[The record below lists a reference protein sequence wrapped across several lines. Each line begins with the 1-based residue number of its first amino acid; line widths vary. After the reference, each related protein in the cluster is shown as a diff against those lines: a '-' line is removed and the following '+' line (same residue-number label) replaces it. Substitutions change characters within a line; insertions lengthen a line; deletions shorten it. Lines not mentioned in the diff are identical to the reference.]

1 MAFDAVTV
9 GSALVDHVYS
19 LSNLPEP
26 DGGAFVRD
34 ESRSAGGVAAN
45 VATALTR
52 LGRETGVV
60 ARVGD
65 DEDGSFVETD
75 LENRGIDATRV
86 RRGDEDSSHCLI
98 LRDPDGERMIIAGG
112 DSVPALRLTAADI
125 EYLRGARVVFTT
137 AYAPD
142 EAVSRLVAARRNDA
156 LPPLAFDLA
165 GPLSELDGRGTT
177 RETLDEALSVFD
189 LLVTSEVPVRSYL
202 GVGPHEAV
210 EEFRARGVERGAV
223 TRGRDG
229 ALLFD
234 DSGVTEIPA
243 FDVPVAD
250 TTGAGDAHT
259 AGLIHRWLLGE
270 RSAEEA
276 GEFAAA
282 VAALNCGAEGARGG
296 FPTEREVAT
305 FR

>member
-19 LSNLPEP
+19 VSNLPEP
-26 DGGAFVRD
+26 DGGAFVHD

-65 DEDGSFVETD
+65 DEEGAFVETD
-75 LENRGIDATRV
+75 LEERGIDATRV
-86 RRGDEDSSHCLI
+86 RRGDENSSYCLI

-112 DSVPALRLTAADI
+112 DAVPALRLTDADLD
-125 EYLRGARVVFTT
+125 YLRKARVVFTS

-142 EAVSRLVAARRNDA
+142 EVVSRLVSARRAGD
-156 LPPLAFDLA
+156 LPPLAFDLS
-165 GPLSELDGRGTT
+165 GPLSELDGRGVT

-202 GVGPHEAV
+202 GVGPREAV
-210 EEFRARGVERGAV
+210 EELRARGVERGVV

-234 DSGVTEIPA
+234 GSGVSEIPA
-243 FDVPVAD
+243 FDVSVTD

-276 GEFAAA
+276 GRFAAA

-296 FPTEREVAT
+296 FPTEKDVEA
-305 FR
+305 FL

>member
-26 DGGAFVRD
+26 DGGAFVHD
-34 ESRSAGGVAAN
+34 KSRAAGGVAAN

-52 LGRETGVV
+52 LDRETGIV

-65 DEDGSFVETD
+65 DEEGDFVETD
-75 LENRGIDATRV
+75 LEARGIDTARV
-86 RRGDEDSSHCLI
+86 RRGDETSSYCLI

-112 DSVPALRLTAADI
+112 NAVPALRLNEADI
-125 EYLRGARVVFTT
+125 DYLQRSRVVFTS
-137 AYAPD
+137 AYVPD
-142 EAVSRLVAARRNDA
+142 EVVSHLVSARRAGN
-156 LPPLAFDLA
+156 LPPLVFDLS

-177 RETLDEALSVFD
+177 RETLDDALPVFD

-202 GVGPHEAV
+202 GLGPREAV
-210 EEFRARGVERGAV
+210 EEFRSRGVKRGAV
-223 TRGRDG
+223 TRGGDG

-234 DSGVTEIPA
+234 KSKTVEVPA

-259 AGLIHRWLLGE
+259 AGLIHEWILGE
-270 RSAEEA
+270 AKIGEA
-276 GEFAAA
+276 GKFAAA
-282 VAALNCGAEGARGG
+282 VAALNCGVEGARGG
-296 FPTEREVAT
+296 LPTKRDVEA
-305 FR
+305 FL

>member
-26 DGGAFVRD
+26 DGGAFVHG

-65 DEDGSFVETD
+65 DEDGKFVTRD
-75 LENRGIDATRV
+75 LRERGIDTARV
-86 RRGDEDSSHCLI
+86 RRGDEDSSYCLI

-112 DSVPALRLTAADI
+112 DSVPALRLSDADMDF
-125 EYLRGARVVFTT
+125 LRQARVVFTS

-142 EAVSRLVAARRNDA
+142 PVVSRLVVARRAGD
-156 LPPLAFDLA
+156 LPPLVFDLT
-165 GPLSELDGRGTT
+165 GPLSELDGRAVT
-177 RETLDEALSVFD
+177 RETLDDALPAFD
-189 LLVTSEVPVRSYL
+189 LFVTSEVPARSYL
-202 GVGPHEAV
+202 GVGPREAV
-210 EEFRARGVERGAV
+210 AELRERGLERGAV
-223 TRGRDG
+223 TRGADG
-229 ALLFD
+229 AFLFD
-234 DSGVTEIPA
+234 RSGVTEVPA
-243 FDVPVAD
+243 FDVPAVD

-259 AGLIHRWLLGE
+259 AGLIHEWLLRG
-270 RSAEEA
+270 SDPAEA

-282 VAALNCGAEGARGG
+282 VAALNCTEEGARGG
-296 FPTEREVAT
+296 LPMSEEVEA

>member
-1 MAFDAVTV
+1 MTFDAVTV

-34 ESRSAGGVAAN
+34 ESRAAGGVAAN
-45 VATALTR
+45 VATALSR
-52 LGRETGVV
+52 LGRDTGVV

-65 DEDGSFVETD
+65 DEEGEFVKSD
-75 LENRGIDATRV
+75 LEAYGIDTTRV
-86 RRGDEDSSHCLI
+86 RRGDEDSSYCLI

-112 DSVPALRLTAADI
+112 DAVPALRLDDADLD
-125 EYLRGARVVFTT
+125 YLRRARVVFTS
-137 AYAPD
+137 AYAPN
-142 EAVSRLVAARRNDA
+142 EVVSRLVSARRAGD
-156 LPPLAFDLA
+156 LPPLVFDLS
-165 GPLSELDGRGTT
+165 GPLSELDGRGVT
-177 RETLDEALSVFD
+177 RDTLDDALPVFD
-189 LLVTSEVPVRSYL
+189 LLITSEVPVRSYL

-210 EEFRARGVERGAV
+210 EVFRERGVKRGAV
-223 TRGRDG
+223 TRGGDG

-234 DSGVTEIPA
+234 ASETVEIPA

-250 TTGAGDAHT
+250 TTGAGDGHT
-259 AGLIHRWLLGE
+259 AGLIHEWILG
-270 RSAEEA
+270 AGNMAKA

-296 FPTEREVAT
+296 LPTENEVEE
-305 FR
+305 FL

>member
-26 DGGAFVRD
+26 DGGAFVHS

-65 DEDGSFVETD
+65 DEEGALVEAD
-75 LENRGIDATRV
+75 LEKRGIDATRV
-86 RRGDEDSSHCLI
+86 RRGDEDSSYCLI

-112 DSVPALRLTAADI
+112 DAVPALRLTDADLD
-125 EYLRGARVVFTT
+125 YLRQSRVVFTS

-142 EAVSRLVAARRNDA
+142 EVVSRLVSARRNDD

-165 GPLSELDGRGTT
+165 GPLSELDGRGVT

-189 LLVTSEVPVRSYL
+189 LLVTSEVPVQSYL

-210 EEFRARGVERGAV
+210 EEFRARCVERGAV
-223 TRGRDG
+223 TRGQDG

-234 DSGVTEIPA
+234 ESGVTEIPA

-296 FPTEREVAT
+296 FPTETDVEA
-305 FR
+305 FL